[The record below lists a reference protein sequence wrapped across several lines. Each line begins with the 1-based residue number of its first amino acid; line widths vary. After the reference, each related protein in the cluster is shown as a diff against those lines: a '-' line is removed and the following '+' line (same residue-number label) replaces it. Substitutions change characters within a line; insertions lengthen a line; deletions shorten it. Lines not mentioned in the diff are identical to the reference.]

1 MIRRV
6 AGVLLLL
13 AAIAGGACASP
24 PPPESEA
31 DAERN
36 EGYQRARDT
45 LPSR

>member
-6 AGVLLLL
+6 TGVLLLL
-13 AAIAGGACASP
+13 TAIAGGACASP
-24 PPPESEA
+24 PPS
-31 DAERN
+31 DSHTDSERN